1 VKFNDVRVPKNGTSS
16 SFGWI
21 DALAAFFDAFLNTCD
36 VRGNISDV
44 LVNICGESGNISDAL
59 VNICGVSGNISDA
72 LVSICDVS
80 GNISDALVNI
90 CDVRGNISDVLVNIC
105 AGQPGI
111 LPPRAGKHRRD
122 CRCLQRMLP
131 EGRAAWMWRVQGGGS
146 RKGAVRAKPEM
157 WYRFRSCE
165 CAAFT
170 PPAGGRGKAVS
181 RCRAS

>member
-1 VKFNDVRVPKNGTSS
+1 MPSYGDRLRRRFHFAFTTGFTKPLHNAGCAGKFIDVRVPKNGTSS
-16 SFGWI
+16 SFGCI
-21 DALAAFFDAFLNTCD
+21 DALAAFFDAFPNICD
-36 VRGNISDV
+36 VR
-44 LVNICGESGNISDAL
+44 
-59 VNICGVSGNISDA
+59 
-72 LVSICDVS
+72 

-90 CDVRGNISDVLVNIC
+90 CDVSGNISDALANISDVLVNIC

-157 WYRFRSCE
+157 RYRFRSCE
-165 CAAFT
+165 CATFT

-181 RCRAS
+181 RCRVS